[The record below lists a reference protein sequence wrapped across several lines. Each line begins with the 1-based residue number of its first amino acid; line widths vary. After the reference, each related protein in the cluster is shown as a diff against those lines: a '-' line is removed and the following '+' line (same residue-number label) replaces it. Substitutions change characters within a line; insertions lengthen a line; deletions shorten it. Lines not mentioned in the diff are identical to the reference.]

1 MQKIKNGRFYPS
13 AVNVLNLIADTA
25 KKVKSVGD
33 LKSPIHD
40 ANLQTLCR
48 SYPIMR
54 FKSFILIHIFICD
67 VHNIVEPE
75 VFHRGYCYTD
85 AG

>member
-33 LKSPIHD
+33 LKSPLHA

-48 SYPIMR
+48 SYPVMR

-75 VFHRGYCYTD
+75 VFHRGYCCTD
-85 AG
+85 AY